1 MEIITVVQY
10 THKLAMLRNTQE
22 SRVELC
28 VASRQHNVL
37 RLQHAIIVPAQ
48 VALGAHTDIMGT
60 S

>member
-28 VASRQHNVL
+28 AASRQHNVL

-48 VALGAHTDIMGT
+48 VALGAHTDSMDT
-60 S
+60 

>member
-28 VASRQHNVL
+28 AASRQHNVL
-37 RLQHAIIVPAQ
+37 RLQHATIVPAQ
-48 VALGAHTDIMGT
+48 VALGAHTDIMDT
-60 S
+60 

>member
-10 THKLAMLRNTQE
+10 THKLAMPRNIQE
-22 SRVELC
+22 CRVELRI
-28 VASRQHNVL
+28 ATRQHNVL

-60 S
+60 